1 MRLSNISMYFFKNRK
16 KTVQCYC
23 LHEPTIISRPVRQ
36 HTPLIFFKNSDSKVC
51 SWGKTHRRLAKLEL
65 KIHRLTDH
73 CVLTALVFRGVVPTT
88 YTVPPNVKGCELIEI
103 RKRTSCIYLFS
114 HAQYAKT
121 KIVK

>member
-1 MRLSNISMYFFKNRK
+1 MRLSNISMYFFLLKSKKN
-16 KTVQCYC
+16 VQCYC

-73 CVLTALVFRGVVPTT
+73 CVVTALVFRGVVPTT
-88 YTVPPNVKGCELIEI
+88 YSAAQCE
-103 RKRTSCIYLFS
+103 RVRADRNT
-114 HAQYAKT
+114 
-121 KIVK
+121 